1 MHDVIVIGGG
11 VIGLSIARELASSK
25 SVLLLDR
32 GPTGQGTSHA
42 AAGMLTPLS
51 EADDQGPFFQL
62 CRTSL
67 AMYDRFVEELQQES
81 SLDVAYSKE
90 GLLSLASSEESAA
103 TLLRRYEWQ
112 HQAGFEVELLPPGE
126 VRKMEPLVTVP
137 VIHALFMP
145 GERSVAPRRLLN
157 AIRESCF
164 VRGVEIRTGVHVDAV
179 SPNTVHFAHM
189 TMQAA
194 SIVIAS
200 GVWSA
205 ELNGLN
211 PRIPLSPRKGQILSL
226 AIAPGAFRRMIR
238 WGHSYLVPRP
248 AGELIVGATNEDAGF
263 DSSVTPAGLGRL
275 LMDAQAISSYLGSYP
290 IVETWTGLRPATPD
304 EFPIL
309 GSTAVHGVYYAT
321 GHYRNGVLL
330 APITATI
337 VADLIEGHKPRVD
350 LEPYSPSRFES
361 N

>member
-137 VIHALFMP
+137 TIHALFMP
-145 GERSVAPRRLLN
+145 GERSVAPRLLLN
-157 AIRESCF
+157 AIRESCV
-164 VRGVEIRTGVHVDAV
+164 VRGVEILTGIHVDAV

-205 ELNGLN
+205 EFNGLK
-211 PRIPLSPRKGQILSL
+211 PPIPVSPRKGQILSL
-226 AIAPGAFRRMIR
+226 AMAPGAFRRMIR

-248 AGELIVGATNEDAGF
+248 TGELIIGATNEDAGF

-290 IVETWTGLRPATPD
+290 ILETWTGLRPATPD
-304 EFPIL
+304 ELPIL
-309 GSTAVHGVYYAT
+309 GSAAIHGVYYAT

-337 VADLIEGHKPRVD
+337 VADLIEGHQSVID

-361 N
+361 S

>member
-51 EADDQGPFFQL
+51 EADDQGPFFRL

-103 TLLRRYEWQ
+103 TLLRRDERQ

-179 SPNTVHFAHM
+179 SPNTVSLGPM
-189 TMQAA
+189 TMQRT
-194 SIVIAS
+194 SLV
-200 GVWSA
+200 
-205 ELNGLN
+205 NG
-211 PRIPLSPRKGQILSL
+211 
-226 AIAPGAFRRMIR
+226 
-238 WGHSYLVPRP
+238 Y
-248 AGELIVGATNEDAGF
+248 
-263 DSSVTPAGLGRL
+263 GR
-275 LMDAQAISSYLGSYP
+275 
-290 IVETWTGLRPATPD
+290 
-304 EFPIL
+304 
-309 GSTAVHGVYYAT
+309 
-321 GHYRNGVLL
+321 
-330 APITATI
+330 
-337 VADLIEGHKPRVD
+337 
-350 LEPYSPSRFES
+350 
-361 N
+361 